1 MKALRHPATAIALLA
16 LFVGLGGGAALA
28 GGLISGTQIK
38 NHSIP
43 AKKLTKSALKALHG
57 QRGSKGLAGALG
69 PQGPQGPK
77 GATGDTGQTGP
88 VGPSE
93 AFSAYGSTVALGA
106 AFTTIVSLPLGAG
119 SYIVTAKTTLLMPK
133 MQGTGCRL
141 TDSTAGVI
149 DRNNVSP
156 IMYASPSL
164 LAPLTTTG
172 STVFVECGSNEDDAS
187 AMNTHLVAI
196 RVGSVTGT

>member
-28 GGLISGTQIK
+28 GGLISGTQIE

-69 PQGPQGPK
+69 PQGPQGPQGPK

-93 AFSAYGSTVALGA
+93 AYSAYGSTVALGT
-106 AFTTIVSLPLGAG
+106 AFTTIVSLTLGAG
-119 SYIVTAKTTLLMPK
+119 SYVVTAKTTLLMP
-133 MQGTGCRL
+133 
-141 TDSTAGVI
+141 
-149 DRNNVSP
+149 
-156 IMYASPSL
+156 
-164 LAPLTTTG
+164 
-172 STVFVECGSNEDDAS
+172 
-187 AMNTHLVAI
+187 
-196 RVGSVTGT
+196 